1 DKLLAFIDHAVQE
14 GFLKRHHAD
23 LLHVSDDPAALIDM
37 LARAPR
43 ETVDKWS
50 ERRERT

>member
-1 DKLLAFIDHAVQE
+1 MAELRAAIDQLDQE
-14 GFLKRHHAD
+14 
-23 LLHVSDDPAALIDM
+23 LIDM

>member
-1 DKLLAFIDHAVQE
+1 
-14 GFLKRHHAD
+14 
-23 LLHVSDDPAALIDM
+23 VSTDPAELIDM